1 MAKTF
6 ADQPVHPAIRFEI
19 AKIQAILF
27 PCRSNIAM
35 TDEKPTVIFL
45 DSNHQFEPMPFP
57 TFFTCEH
64 PRTPQQIRNT
74 QRRWEADAVFGF
86 YKLKLSAIDQQKM
99 DSYLDGDVS
108 ADELIQRFT
117 SAT

>member
-1 MAKTF
+1 VLGLSF
-6 ADQPVHPAIRFEI
+6 DPFSRRSI
-19 AKIQAILF
+19 AV
-27 PCRSNIAM
+27 
-35 TDEKPTVIFL
+35 TDEEPTVIFL
-45 DSNHQFEPMPFP
+45 DLDHELEPMPFP

-64 PRTPQQIRNT
+64 PRTPQQIQNT
-74 QRRWEADAVFGF
+74 ERWWEADAVFGF

-99 DSYLDGDVS
+99 DDYLDSKIS